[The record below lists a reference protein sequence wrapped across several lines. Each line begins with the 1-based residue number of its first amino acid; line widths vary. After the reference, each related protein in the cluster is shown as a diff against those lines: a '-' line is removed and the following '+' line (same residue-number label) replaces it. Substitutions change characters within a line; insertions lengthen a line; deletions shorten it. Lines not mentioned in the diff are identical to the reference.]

1 MKWLSRTVLVW
12 MWAAWLG
19 AGAVLGTV
27 NPLATPQQAPDTPS
41 THHAAGMAH
50 MDAGRTREAL
60 AEFQQALR
68 LDRNYVP
75 ALVQLGNL
83 LSSHQRFFVAYRLL
97 QRAEGVAP
105 ESAEVQALL
114 GRCLFRLKKYN
125 EAREALRRALSLNP
139 DLSEPHLLLASIES
153 RRGRLLDARQHIE
166 TFLRGAR
173 GTSAAQARRQ
183 LAHISFEMKD
193 YEAALDI
200 YAELLRA
207 DPLQMDIQTEIA
219 RTLVAAGRYEEAE
232 NAFRAVLERNP
243 ADQEVLLGLFDSSYR
258 RGASEQAIE
267 AMKKLAKLQPQS
279 CNPLINL
286 VRIYLGLDQFR
297 PAQMHAEQC
306 LEIFPEHAVAH
317 HLLGVISLREGD
329 LLPAKRKLE
338 RAINSD
344 PNLVEALYR
353 LATVEIQLGQKESTL
368 RLLEKAVSLDG
379 EHEGARYTLAQVY
392 ARMDRTDEAEQQFA
406 EFRRIQRHKAWN
418 RETNEIERG
427 SVLPALPGE
436 FSDAELLGE
445 WIGLARYLLK
455 EGKPRDALPIL
466 MQAQRV
472 APTDPEAKRLTA
484 VAHSEAG
491 DVDAALAAYA
501 EAEMHNPAAQLFL
514 DRGALYSR
522 LGEDALALS
531 DIQRALSME
540 LSALEEARARLLY
553 SSLLKQSEEF
563 QDAEVE
569 LRRVLA
575 LNPANAIARVVLAS
589 TLLELGKPDEAA
601 AECLRVLEENPNDAS
616 TRLLLALARIQQ
628 KQFVDASQQIE
639 RAAPSLEE
647 SGLILQVR
655 GKLAVAQGMRRLAI
669 DYFTRAGQADP
680 SQFEVFYLLGN
691 QLLKEGKWTEAAL
704 EFEKVTVLEPKHEQ
718 SWIQL
723 GQIYLDAG
731 RAQEAVEYFRKAVA
745 AAPDNAEAHYQLAIG
760 LAQTRQF
767 TQAEQAARQAETLG
781 HTAARVLLES
791 LPSPPP
797 R

>member
-1 MKWLSRTVLVW
+1 
-12 MWAAWLG
+12 
-19 AGAVLGTV
+19 
-27 NPLATPQQAPDTPS
+27 
-41 THHAAGMAH
+41 MAH
-50 MDAGRTREAL
+50 MEAGRTREAL

-68 LDRNYVP
+68 LDRNYAP
-75 ALVQLGNL
+75 ALVQMGNL
-83 LSSHQRFFVAYRLL
+83 LSTHQRFFVAYRLL
-97 QRAEGVAP
+97 QRAERVAP

-114 GRCLFRLKKYN
+114 GRCLFRFKKYN
-125 EAREALRRALSLNP
+125 EAREGLRRALSLNP
-139 DLSEPHLLLASIES
+139 DLSEPHLLLAAIES

-193 YEAALDI
+193 YEAALAI

-207 DPLQMDIQTEIA
+207 DPSRMDVQTEVA

-232 NAFRAVLERNP
+232 HAFRAILERNP
-243 ADQEVLLGLFDSSYR
+243 ADQAALFGLFDSSYR

-267 AMKKLAKLQPQS
+267 AMEKLAKLQPQS

-297 PAQMHAEQC
+297 PAQVHAEQC
-306 LEIFPEHAVAH
+306 LEIFPEHSVAH
-317 HLLGVISLREGD
+317 HMLGVISLREGD

-338 RAINSD
+338 RALNSD

-353 LATVEIQLGQKESTL
+353 LATVETQLGQTESAL

-379 EHEGARYTLAQVY
+379 EHEGARYTLGQVY

-406 EFRRIQRHKAWN
+406 EFRRIQRHRAWD
-418 RETNEIERG
+418 RETNDIERG
-427 SVLPALPGE
+427 NVLPAPPGE
-436 FSDAELLGE
+436 FSDTELLGE
-445 WIGLARYLLK
+445 WIGLAKYLLK
-455 EGKPRDALPIL
+455 ERKPRDALPIL

-472 APTDPEAKRLTA
+472 APTDPQAKGLTA

-501 EAEMHNPAAQLFL
+501 EAEMHNPAAQVFL

-531 DIQRALSME
+531 DIQRALSMG

-553 SSLLKQSEEF
+553 ALLLKQSEEF

-575 LNPANAIARVVLAS
+575 LNPADAIARVVLAS

-601 AECLRVLEENPNDAS
+601 AECLRALEENSSDAS
-616 TRLLLALARIQQ
+616 ARLLLALARIQQ
-628 KQFVDASQQIE
+628 KQFADASQQIE
-639 RAAPSLEE
+639 RAAHALGE
-647 SGLILQVR
+647 SGLILLAR

-669 DYFTRAGQADP
+669 DYLTRAGQVDP

-691 QLLKEGKWTEAAL
+691 QLLKEGKWSEAAL
-704 EFEKVTVLEPKHEQ
+704 EFEKVTILEPNHDQ

-731 RAQEAVEYFRKAVA
+731 RAQEAVEYFRKAVD
-745 AAPDNAEAHYQLAIG
+745 AAPDNAEAYYQLAIG

-767 TQAEQAARQAETLG
+767 AQAEQAARHAQTLG

-791 LPSPPP
+791 LPSLPP